1 VSKWLAGVAGVV
13 AFLVLGAAAASAASA
28 PSLTVAQPFS
38 FPQEFADSG
47 GAGGVVASALGTD
60 GTAWVVVIGSAFSQE
75 SSGGF
80 AILTRMADG
89 TVQTQ
94 VVVPGSSSG
103 IMDAPVL
110 SVLGDT
116 ATVAWITMG
125 QGLLGGSGPV
135 AVHTIQCTLSGCG
148 PKQVIA
154 HWVGQ
159 TPKGWGYEYLVPQP
173 ALASS
178 DGHTVIVYSRFAVS
192 HPAMMWAQSDGSGFG
207 HTHSFG
213 VSGSFDPVSVSET
226 GGRILA
232 AWLNGPDVA
241 TSGNVLA
248 SYPHGVWFESSTW
261 TASGGFSRVA
271 VAPTGS
277 GADCGELTAVATAGG
292 AMLAWIQGSGLLY
305 TQEGAYPNPVWVARV
320 RAGLIGTPT
329 RIHIYAIATSIAAAG
344 DVVALGFEGSSDNAT
359 YGPTAVTTSV
369 NGKPFSKPVPLD
381 SESLPPSLSIDSSGD
396 VLAAWF
402 EASDEPDN
410 VGHQKLAIAS
420 PGGAFGTPTTLGSG
434 AVNGTNCLCA
444 FNSMVSPLID
454 TVGEQS
460 LVVWPLWPP
469 PPTTVT
475 QTAVVSG
482 TLAAP

>member
-1 VSKWLAGVAGVV
+1 MLA
-13 AFLVLGAAAASAASA
+13 LGAAAASAASA

-38 FPQEFADSG
+38 FPQEVADSG

-60 GTAWVVVIGSAFSQE
+60 GTAWGVVIGSAFSQE

-80 AILTRMADG
+80 AILTRTADG
-89 TVQTQ
+89 AAQTQ
-94 VVVPGSSSG
+94 VVVPGSSRG

-116 ATVAWITMG
+116 ATVAWIMMG
-125 QGLLGGSGPV
+125 QGVFGGGSFPV
-135 AVHTIQCTLSGCG
+135 AVHTIRCTLSGCS

-159 TPKGWGYEYLVPQP
+159 MPKGWGYEYLVPQP

-178 DGHTVIVYSRFAVS
+178 DGHTVIIYSRFAVR
-192 HPAMMWAQSDGSGFG
+192 HPAMIWAQSGGYGFG

-213 VSGSFDPVSVSET
+213 VSGSVDPVSVSEA
-226 GGRILA
+226 GGRIFA
-232 AWLNGPDVA
+232 AWLDGPDVA

-277 GADCGELTAVATAGG
+277 GADCGELTAVATTGG
-292 AMLAWIQGSGLLY
+292 AMLAWIQDSGLLY

-329 RIHIYAIATSIAAAG
+329 RIHIDAIATSIAAAG

-369 NGKPFSKPVPLD
+369 NGKPFSNPVPLD

-410 VGHQKLAIAS
+410 VGYQKLAIAS
-420 PGGAFGTPTTLGSG
+420 PGDAFGTPTTLGSG
-434 AVNGTNCLCA
+434 EVKGTNCLCA
-444 FNSMVSPLID
+444 FSSMVSPLID

-469 PPTTVT
+469 PTSST
-475 QTAVVSG
+475 QAAVVSG
-482 TLAAP
+482 MLATP